1 MFRRLS
7 RFAGRRRFRSAEGRR
22 NEQVPECGQPLRGS
36 PHRPSEY
43 LPLQF
48 IAASD
53 LRSSDAA
60 GGNAGE
66 AVYLPPPPAWPVVT
80 RSNSPCCWPPMRF
93 RSYALLRFYPPERRT
108 PATPAARRSVPC
120 TSNGSTTNHYESKN
134 QRSCYWKKN
143 ISIYG
148 CAASWSGSKQ

>member
-48 IAASD
+48 IAACD

-60 GGNAGE
+60 GGYADGE
-66 AVYLPPPPAWPVVT
+66 T
-80 RSNSPCCWPPMRF
+80 RSRLS
-93 RSYALLRFYPPERRT
+93 EQ
-108 PATPAARRSVPC
+108 
-120 TSNGSTTNHYESKN
+120 G
-134 QRSCYWKKN
+134 
-143 ISIYG
+143 ISIYDALAQNDSYHALQAVG
-148 CAASWSGSKQ
+148 GLIITGPTGTNVNDLSVGLIHGE

>member
-7 RFAGRRRFRSAEGRR
+7 RFAGRRCFRSAEGCR
-22 NEQVPECGQPLRGS
+22 NEQVPECGQPLRGL

-48 IAASD
+48 IAACD

-60 GGNAGE
+60 GGYAGE
-66 AVYLPPPPAWPVVT
+66 AVDMPPPHGRPEAARPDFPG
-80 RSNSPCCWPPMRF
+80 RRASMRL
-93 RSYALLRFYPPERRT
+93 RIEALLRFYPPERRT
-108 PATPAARRSVPC
+108 PAIPAARRSVPC
-120 TSNGSTTNHYESKN
+120 TSNGSTTNHYESKK